1 MANRHAEQYT
11 VFTGGVV
18 VNTCGLHCLTISDI
32 GVSADGRQLLQNVGL
47 HVHCGELTAIVG
59 RNGAGKT
66 TLLRAILG
74 EVPHTGSVSFSGH
87 NGTPIA
93 GGKPRIGYVPQTLAV
108 DRNTP
113 ATVYD
118 LLLSLTGRYPVFFHK
133 PRKLVE
139 NFRAHLARFRADML
153 LNSPIGRLS
162 GGELQRV
169 LLAAATMPTPDL
181 LILDEPVSGV
191 DQSGLQEFYELLD
204 TLKTQEDMVILM
216 VSHDLSFVRCHA
228 DKVLLLDK
236 SVQAFGTPETVFAS
250 EAFQRTFGGDAT

>member
-1 MANRHAEQYT
+1 MNA
-11 VFTGGVV
+11 
-18 VNTCGLHCLTISDI
+18 CGLHCLTISDI
-32 GVSADGRQLLQNVGL
+32 GVKTDGRSLLENVGL
-47 HVHCGELTAIVG
+47 HVHCGQLTAIIG

-74 EVPHTGSVSFSGH
+74 EIPHTGTVEFSGH

-93 GGKPRIGYVPQTLAV
+93 GGKPRIGYVPQTLSV

-118 LLLSLTGRYPVFFHK
+118 LLLSLTSRYPAFFPK
-133 PRKLVE
+133 RRKDVE
-139 NFRAHLARFRADML
+139 NFCAHLARFHADTL
-153 LNSPIGRLS
+153 IDSPLGRLS

-169 LLAAATMPTPDL
+169 LLAAATMQTPDL

-191 DQSGLQEFYELLD
+191 DQSGWEEFYQLLD
-204 TLKTQEDMVILM
+204 LLKEQEDMVILL
-216 VSHDLSFVRCHA
+216 VSHDLDYVRRHA

-236 SVQAFGTPETVFAS
+236 TVKAFGTPDEVFSSA
-250 EAFQRTFGGDAT
+250 AFRETFGGDAT